1 MVNIK
6 SEKSNCLSRHNSVS
20 YSARIYVYGLPK
32 IESSLFGGVISILNT
47 ILLAKSVEQAGE
59 AALEQNV
66 SGGTLVLFKSLLIR
80 IALILVGFYIGIV
93 TLSLDA
99 LQMLVAFAV
108 TQIGY
113 VFNKNKTIY

>member
-1 MVNIK
+1 MRRVIAFQGIIAVVIALVFMNMG
-6 SEKSNCLSRHNSVS
+6 
-20 YSARIYVYGLPK
+20 YQK
-32 IESSLFGGVISILNT
+32 IESSLFGGVISIINT
-47 ILLAKSVEQAGE
+47 LLLARSVNQAGN
-59 AALEQNV
+59 AAVGQNI

-80 IALILVGFYIGIV
+80 IALVLIGFYVGIV

>member
-1 MVNIK
+1 MIRVVAFQGIIAVIIALVFMNMG
-6 SEKSNCLSRHNSVS
+6 
-20 YSARIYVYGLPK
+20 YQK
-32 IESSLFGGVISILNT
+32 IESSLFGGVISIMNT
-47 ILLAKSVEQAGE
+47 LLLARSINQAGE
-59 AALEQNV
+59 AAVGQNIT
-66 SGGTLVLFKSLLIR
+66 GGTLVIFKSLLLR
-80 IALILVGFYIGIV
+80 MALVLAGFYLGIV

>member
-1 MVNIK
+1 MNMG
-6 SEKSNCLSRHNSVS
+6 
-20 YSARIYVYGLPK
+20 YQK
-32 IESSLFGGVISILNT
+32 IESSLFGGVISIVNT
-47 ILLAKSVEQAGE
+47 LLLARSVNQAGN
-59 AALEQNV
+59 AAVGQNI

-80 IALILVGFYIGIV
+80 IALVLIGFYVGIV

>member
-1 MVNIK
+1 MRRVIAFQGIIAVVIALVFMNMG
-6 SEKSNCLSRHNSVS
+6 
-20 YSARIYVYGLPK
+20 YQK
-32 IESSLFGGVISILNT
+32 IESSLFGGVISIVNT
-47 ILLAKSVEQAGE
+47 LLLARSVNQAGN
-59 AALEQNV
+59 AAVGQNI

-80 IALILVGFYIGIV
+80 IALVLIGFYVGIV

-113 VFNKNKTIY
+113 VFNKNKTIYY

>member
-1 MVNIK
+1 MRRVIAFQGIIAAVIALVFMNMG
-6 SEKSNCLSRHNSVS
+6 
-20 YSARIYVYGLPK
+20 YQK
-32 IESSLFGGVISILNT
+32 IESSLFGGVISIVNT
-47 ILLAKSVEQAGE
+47 LLLARSVNQAGN
-59 AALEQNV
+59 AAVGQNI

-80 IALILVGFYIGIV
+80 IALVLIGFYVGIV

-99 LQMLVAFAV
+99 LQMLIAFAV

>member
-1 MVNIK
+1 VRRVIAFQGIIAVVIALVFMNMG
-6 SEKSNCLSRHNSVS
+6 
-20 YSARIYVYGLPK
+20 YQK
-32 IESSLFGGVISILNT
+32 IESSLFGGVISIVNT
-47 ILLAKSVEQAGE
+47 LLLARSVNQAGN
-59 AALEQNV
+59 AAVGQNI

-80 IALILVGFYIGIV
+80 IALVLIGFYVGIV
-93 TLSLDA
+93 TLRLDA

>member
-1 MVNIK
+1 MRRVIAFQGIIAVVIALVFMNMG
-6 SEKSNCLSRHNSVS
+6 
-20 YSARIYVYGLPK
+20 YQK

-47 ILLAKSVEQAGE
+47 LLLARSVNQAGN
-59 AALEQNV
+59 AAVGQNI

-80 IALILVGFYIGIV
+80 IALVLIGFYIGIV

>member
-1 MVNIK
+1 VRRVIDFQGIIAVVIALVFMNMG
-6 SEKSNCLSRHNSVS
+6 
-20 YSARIYVYGLPK
+20 YQK
-32 IESSLFGGVISILNT
+32 IESSLFGGVISIVNT
-47 ILLAKSVEQAGE
+47 LLLARSVNQAGN
-59 AALEQNV
+59 AAVGQNI

-80 IALILVGFYIGIV
+80 IALVLIGFYVGIV

>member
-1 MVNIK
+1 MRRVIAFQGIIAVVIALVFMNMG
-6 SEKSNCLSRHNSVS
+6 
-20 YSARIYVYGLPK
+20 YQK
-32 IESSLFGGVISILNT
+32 IESSLFGGVISIVNT
-47 ILLAKSVEQAGE
+47 LLLARSVNQAGNV
-59 AALEQNV
+59 AVGQNI

-80 IALILVGFYIGIV
+80 IALVLIGFYVGIV

>member
-1 MVNIK
+1 MRRVIAFQGIIAVVIALVFMNMGYQK
-6 SEKSNCLSRHNSVS
+6 V
-20 YSARIYVYGLPK
+20 
-32 IESSLFGGVISILNT
+32 ESSLFGGVISIVNT
-47 ILLAKSVEQAGE
+47 LLLARSVNQAGN
-59 AALEQNV
+59 AAVGQNI

-80 IALILVGFYIGIV
+80 IALVLIGFYVGIV

>member
-1 MVNIK
+1 MG
-6 SEKSNCLSRHNSVS
+6 
-20 YSARIYVYGLPK
+20 YQK
-32 IESSLFGGVISILNT
+32 IESSLFGGVISIVNT
-47 ILLAKSVEQAGE
+47 LLLARSVNQAGN
-59 AALEQNV
+59 AAVGQNI

-80 IALILVGFYIGIV
+80 IALVLIGFYVGIV
-93 TLSLDA
+93 TLSFDA

>member
-1 MVNIK
+1 MNMG
-6 SEKSNCLSRHNSVS
+6 
-20 YSARIYVYGLPK
+20 YQK
-32 IESSLFGGVISILNT
+32 IESSLFGGVISIVNT
-47 ILLAKSVEQAGE
+47 LLLARSVNQAGN
-59 AALEQNV
+59 AAVGQNI

-80 IALILVGFYIGIV
+80 IALVLIGFYVGIV

-99 LQMLVAFAV
+99 LQMLIAFAV

>member
-1 MVNIK
+1 MRRVIAFQGIIAVVIALVFMNMG
-6 SEKSNCLSRHNSVS
+6 
-20 YSARIYVYGLPK
+20 YQK

-47 ILLAKSVEQAGE
+47 LLLARSVNQAGN
-59 AALEQNV
+59 AAVGQNI

-80 IALILVGFYIGIV
+80 IALVLIGFYVGIV

>member
-1 MVNIK
+1 MRRVIAFQGIIAVVIALVFMNMG
-6 SEKSNCLSRHNSVS
+6 
-20 YSARIYVYGLPK
+20 YQK
-32 IESSLFGGVISILNT
+32 IESSLFGGVISMVNT
-47 ILLAKSVEQAGE
+47 LLLARSVNQAGN
-59 AALEQNV
+59 AAVGQNIG
-66 SGGTLVLFKSLLIR
+66 GGTLVLFKSLLIR
-80 IALILVGFYIGIV
+80 IALVLIGFYIGIV

>member
-1 MVNIK
+1 MRRVIAFQGIIAVVIALVFMNMG
-6 SEKSNCLSRHNSVS
+6 
-20 YSARIYVYGLPK
+20 YQK
-32 IESSLFGGVISILNT
+32 IESSLFGGVISIVNT
-47 ILLAKSVEQAGE
+47 LLLARSVNQAGN
-59 AALEQNV
+59 AAVGQNI

-80 IALILVGFYIGIV
+80 IALVLIGFYVGIV
-93 TLSLDA
+93 TLSFDA

>member
-1 MVNIK
+1 VRRVVAFQGIIAVIIALVFMNMG
-6 SEKSNCLSRHNSVS
+6 
-20 YSARIYVYGLPK
+20 YQK
-32 IESSLFGGVISILNT
+32 IESSLFGGVISMMNT
-47 ILLAKSVEQAGE
+47 LLLARSINQAGE
-59 AALEQNV
+59 AAIGQNIT
-66 SGGTLVLFKSLLIR
+66 GGTLVIFKSLLLR
-80 IALILVGFYIGIV
+80 MALVLAGFYLGIV

>member
-1 MVNIK
+1 MRRVIAFQGIIAVITALVFMNMG
-6 SEKSNCLSRHNSVS
+6 
-20 YSARIYVYGLPK
+20 YQK
-32 IESSLFGGVISILNT
+32 IESSLFGGVISIVNT
-47 ILLAKSVEQAGE
+47 LLLARSVNQAGN
-59 AALEQNV
+59 AAVGQNI

-80 IALILVGFYIGIV
+80 IALVLIGFYVGIV

>member
-1 MVNIK
+1 MRRVIAFQGIIAVVIALVFMNIG
-6 SEKSNCLSRHNSVS
+6 
-20 YSARIYVYGLPK
+20 YQK
-32 IESSLFGGVISILNT
+32 IESSLFGGVISIVNT
-47 ILLAKSVEQAGE
+47 LLLARSVNQAGN
-59 AALEQNV
+59 AAVGQNI

-80 IALILVGFYIGIV
+80 IALVLIGFYVGIV

>member
-1 MVNIK
+1 VRRVVAYQGIIAVIIALVFMNMG
-6 SEKSNCLSRHNSVS
+6 
-20 YSARIYVYGLPK
+20 YQK
-32 IESSLFGGVISILNT
+32 IESSLFGGVISIMNT
-47 ILLAKSVEQAGE
+47 LLLARSINQAGE
-59 AALEQNV
+59 AAVGQNIT
-66 SGGTLVLFKSLLIR
+66 GGTLVIFKSLLLR
-80 IALILVGFYIGIV
+80 MALVLAGFYLGIV

>member
-1 MVNIK
+1 VRRVIAFQGIIAVVITLVFMNMGYQKV
-6 SEKSNCLSRHNSVS
+6 
-20 YSARIYVYGLPK
+20 
-32 IESSLFGGVISILNT
+32 ESSLFGGVISIVNT
-47 ILLAKSVEQAGE
+47 LLLARSVNQAGN
-59 AALEQNV
+59 AAVGQNI

-80 IALILVGFYIGIV
+80 IALVLIGFYIGIV

>member
-1 MVNIK
+1 VRRVIAFQGIIAVVIALVFMNMG
-6 SEKSNCLSRHNSVS
+6 
-20 YSARIYVYGLPK
+20 YQK
-32 IESSLFGGVISILNT
+32 IESSLFGGVISIINT
-47 ILLAKSVEQAGE
+47 LLLARSVNQAGN
-59 AALEQNV
+59 AAVGQNI

-80 IALILVGFYIGIV
+80 IALVLIGFYVGIV

>member
-1 MVNIK
+1 MRRVVTFQGIIAVIIALVFMNMG
-6 SEKSNCLSRHNSVS
+6 
-20 YSARIYVYGLPK
+20 YQK
-32 IESSLFGGVISILNT
+32 IESSLFGGVISIMNT
-47 ILLAKSVEQAGE
+47 LLLARSINQAGE
-59 AALEQNV
+59 AACGQNIT
-66 SGGTLVLFKSLLIR
+66 GGTLVIFKSLLLR
-80 IALILVGFYIGIV
+80 MALVLAGFYLGIV

>member
-1 MVNIK
+1 MRRVIAFQGIIAVVIALVFMNMG
-6 SEKSNCLSRHNSVS
+6 
-20 YSARIYVYGLPK
+20 YQK
-32 IESSLFGGVISILNT
+32 IESSLFGGVISIVNT
-47 ILLAKSVEQAGE
+47 LLLARSVNQAGN
-59 AALEQNV
+59 AAVGQNI
-66 SGGTLVLFKSLLIR
+66 SGGTLTLFKSLLIR
-80 IALILVGFYIGIV
+80 IALVLIGFYVGIV

>member
-1 MVNIK
+1 MRRVITFQGIIAVVIALVFMNMG
-6 SEKSNCLSRHNSVS
+6 
-20 YSARIYVYGLPK
+20 YQK
-32 IESSLFGGVISILNT
+32 IESSLFGGIISIVNT
-47 ILLAKSVEQAGE
+47 LLLARSVNQAGN
-59 AALEQNV
+59 AAVGQNI

-80 IALILVGFYIGIV
+80 IALVLIGFYVGIV

>member
-1 MVNIK
+1 MRRVIAFQGIIAVVIALVFMNMG
-6 SEKSNCLSRHNSVS
+6 
-20 YSARIYVYGLPK
+20 YQK
-32 IESSLFGGVISILNT
+32 IESSLFGGVISMVNT
-47 ILLAKSVEQAGE
+47 LLLARSVNQAGN
-59 AALEQNV
+59 AAVGKNI

-80 IALILVGFYIGIV
+80 IALVLIGFYVGIV

>member
-1 MVNIK
+1 MNMG
-6 SEKSNCLSRHNSVS
+6 
-20 YSARIYVYGLPK
+20 YQK
-32 IESSLFGGVISILNT
+32 IESSLFGGVISIMNT
-47 ILLAKSVEQAGE
+47 LLLARSINQAGE
-59 AALEQNV
+59 AAVGQNIT
-66 SGGTLVLFKSLLIR
+66 GGTLVIFKSLLLR
-80 IALILVGFYIGIV
+80 MALVLAGFYLGIV

>member
-1 MVNIK
+1 MRRVVAFQGIIAVIIALVFMNMG
-6 SEKSNCLSRHNSVS
+6 
-20 YSARIYVYGLPK
+20 YQK
-32 IESSLFGGVISILNT
+32 IESSLFGGVISIMNT
-47 ILLAKSVEQAGE
+47 LLLARSINQAGE
-59 AALEQNV
+59 AAIGQNIT
-66 SGGTLVLFKSLLIR
+66 GGTLVIFKSLLLR
-80 IALILVGFYIGIV
+80 MALVLAGFYLGIV

>member
-1 MVNIK
+1 MRRVVAFQGIIAVIIALVFMNMG
-6 SEKSNCLSRHNSVS
+6 
-20 YSARIYVYGLPK
+20 YQK
-32 IESSLFGGVISILNT
+32 IESSLFGGVISIMNSL
-47 ILLAKSVEQAGE
+47 LLARSINQAGE
-59 AALEQNV
+59 AAIGQNIT
-66 SGGTLVLFKSLLIR
+66 GGTLVIFKSLLLR
-80 IALILVGFYIGIV
+80 MALVLAGFYLGIV